1 MNKMKL
7 TLEHEVADALFL
19 EMLYDGYELTYW
31 VLRDAEEYY
40 RKDINKNA
48 FKLED
53 MRDANK
59 ALAAFEVLADR
70 YTAGGADQAKLK
82 AIRDRINYKY
92 LIKQG
97 MSNV

>member
-1 MNKMKL
+1 MMKL
-7 TLEHEVADALFL
+7 ELSYEAADALFL
-19 EMLYDGYELTYW
+19 EMLYNGYELTYW
-31 VLRDAEEYY
+31 ALRDAEEYY

-59 ALAAFEVLADR
+59 ALGAFEVLIDR

-82 AIRDRINYKY
+82 SIRDRINYKY